1 MTSRCFR
8 RVTLSL
14 AISSVVGACGDS
26 PSASIDAGSIL
37 GDAQADAAM
46 IADGSSMPIDGG
58 GLDGGGPAVPATY
71 AFESRFVPGMSSVSY
86 AGQTA
91 RHVLI
96 ADLSAFIG
104 GLNEGIASAEYPP
117 GGGGVTTELVL
128 ADLNYYFENTAAE
141 RASDEIRLSTTPA
154 AAQSTYGDLS
164 GTAFLLEKL
173 AGNDVSTDH
182 RPWATEFVGF
192 GDASSFRGAAL
203 DVTTPTG
210 TVRAFFSTIAA
221 NAVDAY
227 NGADRTAHGHA
238 GALPVHVTS
247 DGLDLQQLTQK
258 FLLGAIAF
266 SQGADDY
273 LDDDV
278 ADKGLLSSNTQS
290 GSSPYSALEHAW
302 DEGFGYFGAAR
313 DYGMYERAVL
323 AGSMPY
329 RDADTN
335 GQIDLLSE
343 FNFGAS
349 TNAAKRDQGSA
360 ASARTDFVGQADR
373 AFRTGRALIVAAGD
387 EVSADELAAIRGE
400 RDLAIAAWEGA
411 LAATVIHYI
420 NDVLQDMGRFGGA
433 EYVFLDHAK
442 HWSEL
447 KGFALGFQFN
457 PRSPL
462 LVEEGGEE
470 RFVTLHELLGDRP
483 VLSNADPAAIAAYRA
498 DLIAARTLVGAA
510 YGFDS
515 ANVGDA
521 EGNGGW

>member
-1 MTSRCFR
+1 MTSRWFR
-8 RVTLSL
+8 RITLL
-14 AISSVVGACGDS
+14 FAISGLVGACGEP
-26 PSASIDAGSIL
+26 PSSSIDAGSNPD
-37 GDAQADAAM
+37 DARVDGAMMAD
-46 IADGSSMPIDGG
+46 DSSVPVDGG
-58 GLDGGGPAVPATY
+58 GLDGGGPVVPATY
-71 AFESRFVPGMSSVSY
+71 AFESRFMPGTSSVSY
-86 AGQTA
+86 SGQSA

-96 ADLSAFIG
+96 ADLNAFIA
-104 GLNEGIASAEYPP
+104 GLNGGISSATYPP

-141 RASDEIRLSTTPA
+141 RASDAIRLSTTPA

-173 AGNDVSTDH
+173 AGNDTSTDH

-192 GDASSFRGAAL
+192 EDASSFRGESL

-210 TVRAFFSTIAA
+210 TVRALFSTIAA

-227 NGADRTAHGHA
+227 NGVDRTAAGHT

-258 FLLGAIAF
+258 FLLGAVAF

-313 DYGMYERAVL
+313 DYGMYDLAVI

-329 RDADTN
+329 RDSDTN

-349 TNAAKRDQGSA
+349 TNAAKRDRGSA
-360 ASARTDFVGQADR
+360 ASARTDFAGQAER

-387 EVSADELAAIRGE
+387 EVSDDELTAIRRE
-400 RDLAIAAWEGA
+400 RDLAIEAWEGA
-411 LAATVIHYI
+411 LAATVIHYM
-420 NDVLQDMGRFGGA
+420 NEVLQDMGRFGSG

-447 KGFALGFQFN
+447 KGFALGLQFN

-483 VLSNADPAAIAAYRA
+483 VLSNADAAAVTAYRA
-498 DLIAARTLVGAA
+498 DLIAARALVGAA

-515 ANVGDA
+515 ANLGDD